1 MSKPEPRGHVDNDIK
16 HNTTKINAIDERV
29 TKLETK
35 IVELED
41 EIKKL
46 KSHN

>member
-1 MSKPEPRGHVDNDIK
+1 MSRIESRGHVDNDIK
-16 HNTTKINAIDERV
+16 QNTAKINAVEDKV

-35 IVELED
+35 IAELED

-46 KSHN
+46 KSNS

>member
-1 MSKPEPRGHVDNDIK
+1 MSKLESRGHVDNDLK
-16 HNTTKINAIDERV
+16 HNTTKINAVDERV

-46 KSHN
+46 NSHD

>member
-1 MSKPEPRGHVDNDIK
+1 MSKIESRGHVDNDIK
-16 HNTTKINAIDERV
+16 HNTTKINAVDERV
-29 TKLETK
+29 TNLETK
-35 IVELED
+35 IAELED

>member
-1 MSKPEPRGHVDNDIK
+1 MSKPESRGHVDNDIK
-16 HNTTKINAIDERV
+16 HNTTKINVLDERV

-46 KSHN
+46 KSNS

>member
-1 MSKPEPRGHVDNDIK
+1 MTKIESRGHVDNDIK
-16 HNTTKINAIDERV
+16 HNTTKINSIDERV

-46 KSHN
+46 KSHS

>member
-1 MSKPEPRGHVDNDIK
+1 MSKIESRGHVDNDIK
-16 HNTTKINAIDERV
+16 HNTTKINALEERV

-46 KSHN
+46 KSHD

>member
-1 MSKPEPRGHVDNDIK
+1 MSKIESRGHLDNDIK
-16 HNTTKINAIDERV
+16 HNTTKINALDERV

>member
-1 MSKPEPRGHVDNDIK
+1 MSKPESRGHVDNDIK
-16 HNTTKINAIDERV
+16 HNTIKINAIDEGI

-46 KSHN
+46 NSHN